1 MKTAS
6 KRKISTVSALHY
18 LRLVYRSALFIL
30 LLIAY
35 IRFRLFREAT
45 VLESVERLPAILYIS
60 WAVFVVE
67 MVRRFFPSRYESP
80 GCQKQFARNYIKTG
94 STDLVIPDNHAA
106 VLVALIWIVFNGIF
120 GILYMAGVL
129 DDGIM
134 ILLCSAYSVCDI
146 ICILFFC
153 PFQTWFMKNKCCSS
167 CRIYNWD
174 YAMMFTPLFFVRKS
188 YTWSL
193 LALSVALLIRWEVT
207 FFLHPERFSEK
218 TNGYLACRNCT
229 EKLCVHKKQLN
240 RLWKQVEE
248 YLFPEI
254 LHITCSIGVTEI
266 RKDDT
271 FAEAFDRVDKAL
283 YASKQNGRNMV
294 TRL

>member
-67 MVRRFFPSRYESP
+67 MVLRFFPSRYESP

-167 CRIYNWD
+167 
-174 YAMMFTPLFFVRKS
+174 
-188 YTWSL
+188 
-193 LALSVALLIRWEVT
+193 
-207 FFLHPERFSEK
+207 
-218 TNGYLACRNCT
+218 
-229 EKLCVHKKQLN
+229 
-240 RLWKQVEE
+240 
-248 YLFPEI
+248 
-254 LHITCSIGVTEI
+254 
-266 RKDDT
+266 
-271 FAEAFDRVDKAL
+271 
-283 YASKQNGRNMV
+283 
-294 TRL
+294 